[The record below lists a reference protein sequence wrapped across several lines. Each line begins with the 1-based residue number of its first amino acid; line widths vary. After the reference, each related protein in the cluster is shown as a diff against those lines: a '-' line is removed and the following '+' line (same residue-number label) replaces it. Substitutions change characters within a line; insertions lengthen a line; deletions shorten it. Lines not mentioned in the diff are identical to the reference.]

1 MPNRATMLFAMM
13 LVLVAPEAGEAQR
26 RPTSRTTPTVQERTY
41 TARWDAVVKEAHAKG
56 YCFSIEDYS
65 YTMKT
70 AAMATGS
77 SPSVTLT
84 EVYYDLGAPFTP
96 ITPEQAVGGPD
107 GEIREGVQIVYS
119 GDGARTYRLLG
130 AAVACTSAWE
140 FIAPDQVV
148 CKGGDLV
155 ERPRLLH
162 DAWSIESM
170 QLTTPPGFT
179 VERLPRTGDRD
190 PTVRLTRLV
199 PSNTIR
205 PPVAGT
211 ITGTVEFRGP
221 RGARWQD
228 AFADLGRCGF

>member
-1 MPNRATMLFAMM
+1 MPHRSTILPAVVFM
-13 LVLVAPEAGEAQR
+13 LVAPEAAEAQR
-26 RPTSRTTPTVQERTY
+26 RPTGRTTPTVQERTY
-41 TARWDAVVKEAHAKG
+41 TARWDDVVKEAHTKG

-65 YTMKT
+65 YSMKT
-70 AAMATGS
+70 AAMATGP

-84 EVYYDLGAPFTP
+84 HVYYDLGAPFTP
-96 ITPEQAVGGPD
+96 ITPEQAVGGSN
-107 GEIREGVQIVYS
+107 GEIREGVQLMYS
-119 GDGARTYRLLG
+119 GDGPRTYRLLG
-130 AAVACTSAWE
+130 AAVGCTSAWE

-155 ERPRLLH
+155 ERPRLLR

-170 QLTTPPGFT
+170 QLRTPSAFIL
-179 VERLPRTGDRD
+179 ERIPRTGDRD
-190 PTVRLTRLV
+190 PTVRLRRVVANNL
-199 PSNTIR
+199 NL

-228 AFADLGRCGF
+228 AFDDLGRCGF